1 MESQVWLQILVV
13 IAGYVL
19 LVALRYDWKT
29 ILYVFGIG
37 CLLSFMIEFSLFIS
51 GIRPPSIPVLVY
63 ETLILTNQGVPYV
76 FVIWDRILPLLAKK
90 RGIQERAPAGE

>member
-1 MESQVWLQILVV
+1 LVPAFSISLHLNDDPITTIRHMESQVWLQILVV

-37 CLLSFMIEFSLFIS
+37 CLLSFM
-51 GIRPPSIPVLVY
+51 RVLAVH
-63 ETLILTNQGVPYV
+63 QRDPA
-76 FVIWDRILPLLAKK
+76 AKHPGA
-90 RGIQERAPAGE
+90 RL